1 MFHLIM
7 SVLSSQFLLKQRC
20 FDFVV
25 HRALH
30 DNEFGVR
37 YRVSIPNENK
47 LSNPAVWG
55 KLQRGDLVLTDVFAR
70 REALL
75 VVSVTDKII
84 ETKKVS
90 TGYYHTI
97 NIEESN
103 KYWV

>member
-1 MFHLIM
+1 
-7 SVLSSQFLLKQRC
+7 
-20 FDFVV
+20 
-25 HRALH
+25 
-30 DNEFGVR
+30 
-37 YRVSIPNENK
+37 VSIPNENK

-55 KLQRGDLVLTDVFAR
+55 KLQRGDLVLTDVFPR

>member
-1 MFHLIM
+1 MF
-7 SVLSSQFLLKQRC
+7 SQIFKVVSPLFLLKTRDC
-20 FDFVV
+20 IFVV
-25 HRALH
+25 QNTLQ

-55 KLQRGDLVLTDVFAR
+55 KLQRGDLVLTDVFPR

-75 VVSVTDKII
+75 VISVTENKI
-84 ETKKVS
+84 ETKKLS

-97 NIEESN
+97 DIENSN

>member
-7 SVLSSQFLLKQRC
+7 SVLSSQFLLKLKS
-20 FDFVV
+20 FDFVDY
-25 HRALH
+25 HPLQ

-37 YRVSIPNENK
+37 YRMSIPNENK
-47 LSNPAVWG
+47 LSNPAVWS
-55 KLQRGDLVLTDVFAR
+55 KLQRGDLVLTDVFPR

-75 VVSVTDKII
+75 VVSVSDSVI

-97 NIEESN
+97 NIQESN